1 VWPFKKKQVA
11 KSGQL
16 TPAQAMEIYQKGMI
30 EIKDLIAPA
39 AFGIAPEFIRINDRY
54 AKTFFVFT
62 YPRYLETNWLSPLI
76 NYDTTMDIS
85 MFIYPI
91 DTKRIMQ
98 QLRTR
103 LGQMESSW
111 RIKREKGEVSDPE
124 LETAMGDVESL
135 RHSLQKGEV
144 KLFQFGL
151 YFTIYAKSLEKL
163 DVITSQIET
172 RLAGGVVLTK
182 RALFRMKEG
191 FNSTLPLGTNQLMI
205 NRNLDTGSLSSTFP
219 FVSSTL
225 TSNSGVLYGI
235 NRNNNSLIIF
245 DRFNLENANSVIFG
259 KSGGGKSYAVKLEAI
274 RSMMLDTEVIIVDP
288 ENEYQRLCEGLGG
301 NFLKIDLASGNW
313 INPFDLS
320 IQPEEKGEAI
330 LKASIIRIK
339 GLIGLMMEGLSIEED
354 AILEKALFETYSLKD
369 ITVDKS
375 TQTNEPPLLADLQSI
390 LMDMAGGEGLARKLE
405 KYTQGTFAGL
415 FRHQTNIDMGRQV
428 SVFSV
433 RDLDEELRPLAIY
446 AILGYVWNAIRKE
459 RKRRI
464 MIVDE
469 AWWMMQHEDSAKFL
483 YALAKRARKYY
494 LGLTVISQDVED
506 VLQNKYGKAIVSNS
520 SMQLLLKQ
528 APSSIDIVSKTFNLT
543 QGERYLLL
551 QSDVGEGLFFAGLNH
566 VAIKIIA
573 SYIEDKMITTDPKE
587 LLEMNKEQKGS
598 ETEKEEGK

>member
-1 VWPFKKKQVA
+1 MWPFSRKKTE
-11 KSGQL
+11 GRPGEL
-16 TPAQAMEIYQKGMI
+16 TPEQAMEIYQKGMI
-30 EIKDLIAPA
+30 ETRDLIAPA
-39 AFGIAPEFIRINDRY
+39 AFSVAPEFIRINDRY

-76 NYDTTMDIS
+76 NYDATMDIS
-85 MFIYPI
+85 MFVYPI

-111 RIKREKGEVSDPE
+111 RIKQEKGEVSDPE

-135 RHSLQKGEV
+135 RYALQKGEV

-163 DVITSQIET
+163 DVITTQIET

-191 FNSTLPLGTNQLMI
+191 FSSTLPLGINRLMV

-219 FVSSTL
+219 FISSTL
-225 TSNSGVLYGI
+225 TSGTGVLYGI
-235 NRNNNSLIIF
+235 NRSNSSLVIF

-259 KSGGGKSYAVKLEAI
+259 KSGGGKSYAIKLEAI
-274 RSMMLDTEVIIVDP
+274 RAMMLDTEVIIVDP
-288 ENEYQRLCEGLGG
+288 ENEYQRLCEGIGG
-301 NFLKIDLASGNW
+301 NFLKIDLAAGNW

-320 IQPEEKGEAI
+320 IQPEEEGEAI
-330 LKASIIRIK
+330 LKSSIIRIK
-339 GLIGLMMEGLSIEED
+339 GLVGLMMEGLSIEED
-354 AILEKALFETYSLKD
+354 AILEKALFETYALKD
-369 ITVDKS
+369 ITTDKS
-375 TQTNEPPLLADLQSI
+375 THTNEPPLLEDLQSVM
-390 LMDMAGGEGLARKLE
+390 MDMEGGESLARRLE

-415 FRHQTNIDMGRQV
+415 FRHQTNINMEKQM

-446 AILGYVWNAIRKE
+446 AILGYVWNQIRKE
-459 RKRRI
+459 RKRRM
-464 MIVDE
+464 MIIDE
-469 AWWMMQHEDSAKFL
+469 AWWMMQYEDSAKFL

-494 LGLTVISQDVED
+494 LALTVISQDVED
-506 VLQNKYGKAIVSNS
+506 VLTNKYGKAIVSNS

-528 APSSIDIVSKTFNLT
+528 APSSIDIVAKTFNLT

-566 VAIKIIA
+566 AAIKIIA
-573 SYIEDKMITTDPKE
+573 SYIEDRMITTDPRE
-587 LLEMNKEQKGS
+587 LLEM
-598 ETEKEEGK
+598 EKEKKGEKAAEEEK